1 MKIVYLL
8 LLVYCIKYIDDRFKD
23 KKEDIGIDN
32 ATIIGIVGLILLI
45 IF

>member
-8 LLVYCIKYIDDRFKD
+8 LLIYCIKYIDDRFKD
-23 KKEDIGIDN
+23 KRENIGIDN
-32 ATIIGIVGLILLI
+32 ATIISVVGLILMI